1 MGILCTLI
9 NLYLLV
15 IFGFIILSWF
25 PLAPGG
31 IAFRIYGYLRMAV
44 DPCWRRCGGVL
55 PRLGPLDISPIILIL
70 GIGVIERLIGCS
82 GGFI

>member
-9 NLYLLV
+9 NL
-15 IFGFIILSWF
+15 
-25 PLAPGG
+25 
-31 IAFRIYGYLRMAV
+31 AFRIYGYLRMAV
-44 DPCWRRCGGVL
+44 DPVLAPLRRVL

-70 GIGVIERLIGCS
+70 GIGIIERLIGCS